1 MAVPYATWRS
11 LGTPSDRAAYRGG
24 VLVELRL
31 MRYVVTVADEG
42 GFQRAAERLH
52 MAQPPL
58 SRQIRDLERELGVRL
73 FDRRPTR
80 LTEPGRVFVE
90 AARRVLAEAGALVE
104 ATRRAGR
111 GETGLVRLGYVPSA
125 AHETLPRLL
134 EAMAA
139 ERPGVR
145 VDVREAWSADL
156 DHALRDERL
165 DVVLARGVPVREEY
179 ARETLRNEPL
189 VVVVGDRHPL
199 AGQRTVRL
207 RELRGGTFC
216 FFPRH
221 LAPASYDAVVAAL
234 GHTGEAFD
242 RWEDPVPS
250 ARHDRLREGKD
261 FTLVPH
267 SLGEHPPAGTVS
279 LTVLDELPPVGLELV
294 WRGDALSPSAGALV
308 EVARRLWP

>member
-1 MAVPYATWRS
+1 
-11 LGTPSDRAAYRGG
+11 
-24 VLVELRL
+24 
-31 MRYVVTVADEG
+31 MRYVVTIADEG

-80 LTEPGRVFVE
+80 LTEPGRVFAE
-90 AARRVLAEAGALVE
+90 AARRVLAEADALVE

-134 EAMAA
+134 EAMSA

-156 DHALRDERL
+156 DHALREERL
-165 DVVLARGVPVREEY
+165 DVVLARGVPEREEY
-179 ARETLRNEPL
+179 AGRTLLSEPL
-189 VVVVGDRHPL
+189 VVVVGERHPL
-199 AGQRTVRL
+199 AARGTVRL
-207 RELRGGTFC
+207 SELRGGRFC

-221 LAPASYDAVVAAL
+221 LSPDSHDAVTAAL
-234 GHTGEAFD
+234 GHTGESFP

-250 ARHDRLREGKD
+250 ARHERLREGRD
-261 FTLVPH
+261 FTLVPR

-279 LTVLDELPPVGLELV
+279 LAVLDDLPPVELRLV
-294 WRGDALSPSAGALV
+294 WRRDALSPSARALV
-308 EVARRLWP
+308 EVARGISAPQGSA

>member
-1 MAVPYATWRS
+1 V
-11 LGTPSDRAAYRGG
+11 G
-24 VLVELRL
+24 VVVELRL
-31 MRYVVTVADEG
+31 MRYVVAVADEG

-73 FDRRPTR
+73 FERRPTR
-80 LTEPGRVFVE
+80 LTEAGQVFV
-90 AARRVLAEAGALVE
+90 ASARRVLADAEALVE

-134 EAMAA
+134 AAMAE
-139 ERPGVR
+139 ERPGIQ

-156 DHALRDERL
+156 DHALREERV
-165 DVVLARGVPVREEY
+165 DAVLARGLPVRPEY
-179 ARETLRNEPL
+179 ARETLRTEPL
-189 VVVVGDRHPL
+189 VVVVGERHPL
-199 AGQRTVRL
+199 SGQDTVAL

-221 LAPASYDAVVAAL
+221 LAPDSHDAVTAAIE
-234 GHTGEAFD
+234 HTGEVFD

-250 ARHDRLREGKD
+250 TRHDRLREGKD
-261 FTLVPH
+261 FTVVPR
-267 SLGEHPPAGTVS
+267 SLAERPPPGTVS
-279 LTVLDELPPVGLELV
+279 LTVLDDLPPVRLDLV
-294 WRGDALSPSAGALV
+294 WRRGSLSPSGRALV
-308 EVARRLWP
+308 DVARRLSADWP